1 MLREFFQVDN
11 VGPSPPALLSLS
23 DGGRLEK
30 FGLLPLLK
38 KQLKKIL
45 IVDGSF
51 IRSDEDYAKQ
61 ILRSLDQARKE
72 LHCEFVGCTGRDV
85 KEEMQKEYV
94 DVPRDPPPRYYKFK
108 VQYYDKQPDK
118 SYERV
123 KEGEIMIIAPRYP
136 IGEERSPDLENN
148 CANEAD
154 RSTFYCCHSISKVL
168 QWISKKLCL
177 GYPHTSTVDQSTPD
191 LENNWG
197 QYYDDTGVTLNKKE
211 WGKGPIL
218 SANEVDRLTFC
229 CCECCHS
236 NSKVL
241 QWISKKLCLGF
252 PSTSTV
258 NQFFTSSLYTAY
270 HREGYR
276 ACVESDA
283 EIFLTKG
290 EAEGLSTSCPSG
302 TESTLPHQTEGRTLE
317 SNRVVTGRSETAT
330 EITAESENL
339 PNQIMSSAD
348 GV

>member
-11 VGPSPPALLSLS
+11 VGPRPPALLSLS

-94 DVPRDPPPRYYKFK
+94 DVPRDPPPRYYRFK
-108 VQYYDKQPDK
+108 VQYYDKRLDGK
-118 SYERV
+118 YEQV
-123 KEGEIMIIAPRYP
+123 GEGEIMIIAPRHPKASYREMP
-136 IGEERSPDLENN
+136 SSNLKNKWEQYAGEQLEKR
-148 CANEAD
+148 D
-154 RSTFYCCHSISKVL
+154 
-168 QWISKKLCL
+168 
-177 GYPHTSTVDQSTPD
+177 
-191 LENNWG
+191 WG
-197 QYYDDTGVTLNKKE
+197 E
-211 WGKGPIL
+211 GPVL

-236 NSKVL
+236 SSKVL

-252 PSTSTV
+252 PRTSTV
-258 NQFFTSSLYTAY
+258 NQFYTPSLFTAY

-276 ACVESDA
+276 ACLESNADK
-283 EIFLTKG
+283 FLK
-290 EAEGLSTSCPSG
+290 ECTSCPSG
-302 TESTLPHQTEGRTLE
+302 TESALLHQTEGRTLE
-317 SNRVVTGRSETAT
+317 SNGVVTGRSEAT
-330 EITAESENL
+330 TAESESL
-339 PNQIMSSAD
+339 PGQVMSPED
-348 GV
+348 VV

>member
-1 MLREFFQVDN
+1 
-11 VGPSPPALLSLS
+11 
-23 DGGRLEK
+23 
-30 FGLLPLLK
+30 
-38 KQLKKIL
+38 
-45 IVDGSF
+45 
-51 IRSDEDYAKQ
+51 
-61 ILRSLDQARKE
+61 
-72 LHCEFVGCTGRDV
+72 
-85 KEEMQKEYV
+85 
-94 DVPRDPPPRYYKFK
+94 
-108 VQYYDKQPDK
+108 
-118 SYERV
+118 
-123 KEGEIMIIAPRYP
+123 MIIAPRYP

-218 SANEVDRLTFC
+218 STNEVDRLTFC

-276 ACVESDA
+276 ACVESGA
-283 EIFLTKG
+283 EEFLK
-290 EAEGLSTSCPSG
+290 ECD
-302 TESTLPHQTEGRTLE
+302 
-317 SNRVVTGRSETAT
+317 AT
-330 EITAESENL
+330 EL
-339 PNQIMSSAD
+339 AD
-348 GV
+348 IV